1 MGDSFIPQYRL
12 FDWNALVEKLGGDQ
26 VFVRTLLGIAL
37 RSSQPL
43 PDELRDASARSD
55 FAALARIAHK
65 VKGTAGD
72 LVANDLRDRARDAE
86 VAARQSDP
94 EAVVLG
100 LQLADALDA
109 LLAELRAITAA
120 GGT

>member
-1 MGDSFIPQYRL
+1 MSDHVSPQGRL
-12 FDWNALVEKLGGDQ
+12 FDWNALLEKLGGDQ

-37 RSSQPL
+37 RSSQSL
-43 PDELRDASARSD
+43 PDELRNASAQAD

-72 LVANDLRDRARDAE
+72 LVAEGLRDRARDTE
-86 VAARQSDP
+86 LAARESNP
-94 EAVVLG
+94 VAVVLG

-109 LLAELRAITAA
+109 LLTELRAITGA
-120 GGT
+120 G